1 MTLSPE
7 LTGLIVSYITAPPL
21 NPREQRRAQ
30 SYLSQYATV
39 DRVWQEIIEKRT
51 FSTLCLGTAKRLD
64 EFRRLNLDSRRKT
77 YIRKI
82 DLIVELELYDVD
94 ARSRFETDE
103 EHQRNNR
110 LFTQAIQSLLQVLAS
125 WPNNPRGIKLFITAQ
140 SPSDI
145 GAIPDQR
152 ERRIRKKA
160 ARFDRTEDLLNR
172 RFETSYLQLDESFKS
187 LSVPIISSL
196 NVDGL
201 SCNGRVI
208 QPASCARLASNLACL
223 RSVTLALSDD
233 CKQDKPL
240 RKRNRNGMSYYPP
253 PVP

>member
-1 MTLSPE
+1 M
-7 LTGLIVSYITAPPL
+7 A
-21 NPREQRRAQ
+21 
-30 SYLSQYATV
+30 LSQ
-39 DRVWQEIIEKRT
+39 
-51 FSTLCLGTAKRLD
+51 
-64 EFRRLNLDSRRKT
+64 
-77 YIRKI
+77 IREN
-82 DLIVELELYDVD
+82 VEYE
-94 ARSRFETDE
+94 
-103 EHQRNNR
+103 
-110 LFTQAIQSLLQVLAS
+110 
-125 WPNNPRGIKLFITAQ
+125 
-140 SPSDI
+140 
-145 GAIPDQR
+145 
-152 ERRIRKKA
+152 KKA